1 MLCLVC
7 HREYFEIG
15 EQLAFVMNVSGVK
28 VSFYW
33 ALFSTEYLQTVR
45 LGNLSDLKNTPR
57 ITLRHSQPRSLLDPE
72 ERDYFLGEF
81 VSIVRC
87 VAEGYGK
94 VGYLRRDKD
103 TPIHRHV
110 NNTGDD
116 DSYSEM
122 GDESARDPDN
132 DPFEMD

>member
-1 MLCLVC
+1 
-7 HREYFEIG
+7 
-15 EQLAFVMNVSGVK
+15 MNVSGVK

-33 ALFSTEYLQTVR
+33 AEFSTEYLQTVR

-57 ITLRHSQPRSLLDPE
+57 ITLRHSQPRSLLHPK
-72 ERDYFLGEF
+72 ERDCFLGEF

-103 TPIHRHV
+103 TPIHRDP
-110 NNTGDD
+110 NNAGEEDT
-116 DSYSEM
+116 YSEVSNELDSDSE
-122 GDESARDPDN
+122 DED
-132 DPFEMD
+132 DPFETD

>member
-1 MLCLVC
+1 
-7 HREYFEIG
+7 
-15 EQLAFVMNVSGVK
+15 
-28 VSFYW
+28 
-33 ALFSTEYLQTVR
+33 
-45 LGNLSDLKNTPR
+45 
-57 ITLRHSQPRSLLDPE
+57 
-72 ERDYFLGEF
+72 
-81 VSIVRC
+81 